1 MMIEKSNYY
10 TKIELKR
17 LGFKKIG
24 RNIKISKK
32 SSIYFPKDMIIG
44 DNSRVDD
51 FVVISGKVKIGKNV
65 HLAPHTIVCG
75 GNKAIIFKDFSGM
88 AFGSKVIGVSDD
100 YSGSSMTNPTVNKD
114 YKKKKETSII
124 IGKHSII
131 GANSIILPGGSI
143 DDFSAL
149 GSMSMLTKKV
159 KKFEIYFGIPA
170 KKLKDRSKKILN
182 IYNKYKKIYEK
193 K

>member
-1 MMIEKSNYY
+1 MIKKSNYY

-44 DNSRVDD
+44 DNSRIDD

-114 YKKKKETSII
+114 YKKKK
-124 IGKHSII
+124 KQV
-131 GANSIILPGGSI
+131 L
-143 DDFSAL
+143 
-149 GSMSMLTKKV
+149 
-159 KKFEIYFGIPA
+159 
-170 KKLKDRSKKILN
+170 
-182 IYNKYKKIYEK
+182 
-193 K
+193 